1 MDKLHP
7 DDAFELGNQFR
18 DTAMALGDWRI
29 GNRAILTKAQWDELD
44 EQEIR
49 LLNMASRIYTC
60 AIDLV
65 LLENQVAVVQ
75 LRTSVKAARS
85 AVQHIATLKEA
96 LDLASALIL
105 FAAAVSSGNAAAIPA
120 AVVAVNDAAAAILQ
134 QQGQGSEGT

>member
-18 DTAMALGDWRI
+18 DAAIALGDWRI
-29 GNRAILTKAQWDELD
+29 SHRASLTKTQWDELD

-60 AIDLV
+60 AVDLV
-65 LLENQVAVVQ
+65 LLDSQVAVVQ
-75 LRTSVKAARS
+75 LRSSVKAARY

-105 FAAAVSSGNAAAIPA
+105 FAAAVSSGNVATIPA
-120 AVVAVNDAAAAILQ
+120 AIVAVNDAAAAILQ
-134 QQGQGSEGT
+134 QQGQGSGGA

>member
-60 AIDLV
+60 AVDLV
-65 LLENQVAVVQ
+65 LLDSQVAVVQ
-75 LRTSVKAARS
+75 LRSSVKAARY

-105 FAAAVSSGNAAAIPA
+105 FAAAMSSGNAAAIPA
-120 AVVAVNDAAAAILQ
+120 AILAVNDATIAIVQ
-134 QQGQGSEGT
+134 RQGSDGA

>member
-1 MDKLHP
+1 MNRLHA

-29 GNRAILTKAQWDELD
+29 EHRAALTKAQWDELD

-49 LLNMASRIYTC
+49 LLNMASRIYTS

-65 LLENQVAVVQ
+65 LLDSQMEVVQ
-75 LRTSVKAARS
+75 LRSSVKAARS

-120 AVVAVNDAAAAILQ
+120 AIVAVNDAAAAIAQ
-134 QQGQGSEGT
+134 QQVGSEGA